1 LDARLHQADP
11 VSASGRKQ
19 KLLTHSFAPDR
30 TETLR
35 SLVPHAL

>member
-1 LDARLHQADP
+1 MLACTTPIRCPQA
-11 VSASGRKQ
+11 VESGNS
-19 KLLTHSFAPDR
+19 LTHSFAPDR